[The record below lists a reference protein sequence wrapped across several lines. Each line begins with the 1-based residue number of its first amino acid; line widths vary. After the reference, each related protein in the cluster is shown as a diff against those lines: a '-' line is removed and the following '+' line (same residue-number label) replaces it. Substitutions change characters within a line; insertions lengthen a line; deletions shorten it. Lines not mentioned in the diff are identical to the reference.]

1 MTDRAE
7 PGHGRRVGLRGRR
20 QVVVVAAGLGA
31 ALLASTP
38 AVWVRSAT
46 WTPLSERA
54 EVTVTGVQA
63 APAVSA
69 AGLLI
74 VASALALAMARRWGA
89 VLAGV
94 VVVGGAGVAVAAVL
108 SVLADPAV
116 PAMAAAR
123 ESVGVGLL
131 DGAATVSPA
140 PWVALALALVTAV
153 VGCLAVLTS
162 RAWAVPSA
170 RHEPVTGVPGP
181 PGADDPAAWDALSR
195 GQDPT

>member
-1 MTDRAE
+1 MTDPAE
-7 PGHGRRVGLRGRR
+7 LGRGRRVGPRGRR

-31 ALLASTP
+31 ALLGTTP
-38 AVWVRSAT
+38 AVWVRAAT

-89 VLAGV
+89 VLAG

>member
-1 MTDRAE
+1 
-7 PGHGRRVGLRGRR
+7 VG
-20 QVVVVAAGLGA
+20 AG
-31 ALLASTP
+31 
-38 AVWVRSAT
+38 
-46 WTPLSERA
+46 
-54 EVTVTGVQA
+54 GVQA

-94 VVVGGAGVAVAAVL
+94 VVGGGAGVAVAVVL
-108 SVLADPAV
+108 SVLADPAA
-116 PAMAAAR
+116 PAVAAAR
-123 ESVGVGLL
+123 ELVGVGLL

-162 RAWAVPSA
+162 RAWAAPSA

-181 PGADDPAAWDALSR
+181 SDADDPAAWDALSR